1 MDFNDSPE
9 QAEFRRQVR
18 AWLQA
23 HARPRAPGQPSTGG
37 HQEERLEEA
46 RAWYRK
52 VYDAGYACL
61 TWPKEYGGA
70 GRTPIRPGIW
80 RPARG
85 ALRAP
90 QGPFGLGQGHCGA
103 GRRRRAP
110 APTPRAPAPP

>member
-37 HQEERLEEA
+37 HQEERLEKA

-70 GRTPIRPGIW
+70 GRPRVHRVASRPEAAAVDQPGRYLVIRTG
-80 RPARG
+80 RLGPARKDF
-85 ALRAP
+85 A
-90 QGPFGLGQGHCGA
+90 
-103 GRRRRAP
+103 
-110 APTPRAPAPP
+110 